1 MSDMETSGPQVET
14 LPGSVYR
21 VLLQFALLGTEIGKV
36 SLAMEIAETLSE
48 LCPNLPH
55 ASIVLGI
62 SEFAMGRQDAGIR
75 SLEQT
80 LEKFPNSQLGKA
92 MLAVCLQNTG
102 RAGWQALLESV
113 IDDGRDEHAI
123 GLASALLG
131 RKHQTDAN
139 NPLPFSVPSTAL
151 WA

>member
-1 MSDMETSGPQVET
+1 METSASQVET
-14 LPGSVYR
+14 VPGSVYR

-55 ASIVLGI
+55 ASIVWAMN
-62 SEFAMGRQDAGIR
+62 EFAAGRQDAGIR

-80 LEKFPNSQLGKA
+80 LKKFPESQLGKA

-102 RAGWQALLESV
+102 RAGWQELLESV

-123 GLASALLG
+123 GLACGLLG
-131 RKHQTDAN
+131 REHQSAASI
-139 NPLPFSVPSTAL
+139 PSPMSVPSTAL